1 MCCLPLSHSHSHT
14 HTFFFISLLST
25 ERRRRRG
32 RRRCIEGK
40 MAVLDRYTRNCCC
53 SWEAAEKERSW
64 RREWVGGKDTGWKQN
79 TKGKGKG
86 ENFYVIQVEMTS
98 CCSWS
103 AVPFGV
109 VGVVWLRLLLLLELN
124 PPLVTT
130 TNPESFI
137 IWL

>member
-1 MCCLPLSHSHSHT
+1 
-14 HTFFFISLLST
+14 
-25 ERRRRRG
+25 
-32 RRRCIEGK
+32 

-64 RREWVGGKDTGWKQN
+64 RREWVGGKDTGWKPN

-109 VGVVWLRLLLLLELN
+109 VGVVVVWLRLLLLLELN